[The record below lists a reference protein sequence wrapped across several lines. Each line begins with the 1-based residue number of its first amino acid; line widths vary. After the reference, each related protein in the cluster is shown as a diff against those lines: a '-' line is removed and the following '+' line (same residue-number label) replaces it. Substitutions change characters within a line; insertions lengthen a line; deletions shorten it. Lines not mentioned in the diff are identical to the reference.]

1 MAKIIGKSRRR
12 RTTTTQ
18 QLCHRMVHHV
28 NVHCNLFHRVSFLGR
43 FIWDRMLLCS
53 LGRPSYLRLPLR
65 DPPPQATV
73 HGGASMHGYPVTTT
87 TPSPCDSDSDLVNL
101 KISLLGWVME
111 ELSEKDIL
119 ICIKYL
125 LIKLR
130 QWETWG
136 PLEKQDGSGI
146 SLGGGTSLITRWLVL
161 QTL

>member
-73 HGGASMHGYPVTTT
+73 HGGASMHGYPFTTT

-101 KISLLGWVME
+101 KISLLGDCHIG
-111 ELSEKDIL
+111 K
-119 ICIKYL
+119 
-125 LIKLR
+125 
-130 QWETWG
+130 
-136 PLEKQDGSGI
+136 
-146 SLGGGTSLITRWLVL
+146 TSFVVLVL
-161 QTL
+161 CFHLISS